1 MERESLRA
9 GLNGPPLIGLLSRL
23 ALLDGP
29 GTPPSFVHGLGQWL
43 GWADAI
49 ALSAALMTPATP
61 ARDAAQPARAAAL
74 ADREFER
81 VRTAL
86 RQRIDADSAG
96 KRRAAATPDD
106 DAASQR
112 QRYASVQQAM
122 QSAIEPL
129 RALARAAVAQRSNA
143 LQRLAAL
150 DAMLEPVLAAREQ
163 ALLGLLPTLLEQHHE
178 RLRRAAPD
186 GIATW
191 KEVFRQ
197 DMHSLLRAELE
208 LRLQPVR
215 GLIETLHSPP
225 RDDDE

>member
-1 MERESLRA
+1 
-9 GLNGPPLIGLLSRL
+9 
-23 ALLDGP
+23 
-29 GTPPSFVHGLGQWL
+29 
-43 GWADAI
+43 
-49 ALSAALMTPATP
+49 
-61 ARDAAQPARAAAL
+61 
-74 ADREFER
+74 
-81 VRTAL
+81 
-86 RQRIDADSAG
+86 
-96 KRRAAATPDD
+96 
-106 DAASQR
+106 
-112 QRYASVQQAM
+112 M

-129 RALARAAVAQRSNA
+129 RALARAAVAQRSSD

-150 DAMLEPVLAAREQ
+150 DEVLEPVLAAREQ

-215 GLIETLHSPP
+215 GLIETLRSPP
-225 RDDDE
+225 QDDDE